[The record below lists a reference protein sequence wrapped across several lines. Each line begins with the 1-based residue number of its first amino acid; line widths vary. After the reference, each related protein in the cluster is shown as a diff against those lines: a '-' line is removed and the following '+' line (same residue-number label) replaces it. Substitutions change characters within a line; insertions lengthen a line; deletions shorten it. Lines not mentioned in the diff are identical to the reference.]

1 MSKKIDYSN
10 RINSANDAFALMLG
24 SVPGAESIKPLPVGQ
39 LHEFEGQP
47 FKPYPEQKLQ
57 ELAGDIAANGVLS
70 PLIVRK
76 QEEGW
81 QILAGHNR
89 RRAAMLA
96 GLEEVP
102 CIVKDVDD
110 DMAALIVVNT
120 NLNQREELLPSEK
133 AFAYKMQL
141 DAMKRQAG
149 RPGENSVQ
157 FERNLI
163 GNESR
168 DILAAQTGESAS
180 KIQRYIRLT
189 WLVPELLAMVDNK
202 TLPFIAGVNLSYHHH
217 SLQQELLDFMD
228 ANEIATV
235 NVKQSE
241 AVKALSEM
249 REETLQE
256 IFGLVAKEPK
266 LPNNPKPAKKVGTV
280 TIKTIERR
288 FQDVEL
294 TDEDI
299 ADVIE
304 KALTQYEANDKSGME
319 KGNGMGVKTIP
330 TEEYVARLLEGREY
344 MESKDF
350 PLENDFDFVMS
361 LMVVMDYEEGESPYN
376 LEFLEGK
383 VKKNGYSIPN
393 MEISR
398 G

>member
-10 RINSANDAFALMLG
+10 RINSANDAFSLMFG
-24 SVPGAESIKPLPVGQ
+24 SAPGAESIKKLPVEQ

-47 FKPYPEQKLQ
+47 FKPYPEQKLR
-57 ELAGDIAANGVLS
+57 ELAEDIAANGVLS
-70 PLIVRK
+70 PLIVRGR
-76 QEEGW
+76 EEGW

-89 RRAAMLA
+89 RRAAVLA

-120 NLNQREELLPSEK
+120 NLNQRDELLASEK

-141 DAMKRQAG
+141 DAMKRQGERTDLTSGNDCRRLNSAAEVG
-149 RPGENSVQ
+149 RISGES
-157 FERNLI
+157 ERNVR
-163 GNESR
+163 N
-168 DILAAQTGESAS
+168 
-180 KIQRYIRLT
+180 YIRLT

-217 SLQQELLDFMD
+217 SLQRELLDFMD

-249 REETLQE
+249 REEALRE
-256 IFGLVAKEPK
+256 IFGLVSK
-266 LPNNPKPAKKVGTV
+266 NSKPPKKVGTL

-288 FQDVEL
+288 FRDVDL

-299 ADVIE
+299 ANIIDQ
-304 KALTQYEANDKSGME
+304 ALTLYDAND
-319 KGNGMGVKTIP
+319 N
-330 TEEYVARLLEGREY
+330 
-344 MESKDF
+344 
-350 PLENDFDFVMS
+350 NDTQH
-361 LMVVMDYEEGESPYN
+361 
-376 LEFLEGK
+376 
-383 VKKNGYSIPN
+383 KNRSCP
-393 MEISR
+393 
-398 G
+398 